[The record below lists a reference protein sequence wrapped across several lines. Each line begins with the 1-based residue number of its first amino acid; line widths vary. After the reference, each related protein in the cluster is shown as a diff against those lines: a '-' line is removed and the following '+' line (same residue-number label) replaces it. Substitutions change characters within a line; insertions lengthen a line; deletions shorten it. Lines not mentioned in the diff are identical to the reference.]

1 MTHEEM
7 EKIIMQQQQ
16 EINLLKS
23 EIKDIKCKTDR
34 SIIPVRR
41 TIRVSSRAETTISCS
56 CKNEG

>member
-23 EIKDIKCKTDR
+23 EIKDIKRKTDR
-34 SIIPVRR
+34 SIIPVYDEHGIGVAFD
-41 TIRVSSRAETTISCS
+41 TPLGIFKS
-56 CKNEG
+56 